1 MNISILKSYGIVF
14 VILLLLASSAHS
26 SDSDRHGFV
35 GGFGIGHSPYANW
48 DLGDIPGE
56 TNMGTAF
63 KLFFGYGISHS
74 NILVWEI
81 SGTVTTSAVLNNTH
95 ILQGINGFR
104 WFHFY
109 ESGSKFVFFTS
120 LGAGRML
127 FGTEFSNVG
136 GFGFGLQVGAGIEFK
151 RHFHLDLNYIF
162 GSTSASDSFDT
173 DHKLLMIT
181 LSVLAL

>member
-1 MNISILKSYGIVF
+1 MKTLF
-14 VILLLLASSAHS
+14 VKQTCLILLASFVLVSSAHS

-35 GGFGIGHSPYANW
+35 GGFGIGHSPYANF
-48 DLGDIPGE
+48 DFAEIPGE
-56 TNMGTAF
+56 TNKGAVF

-81 SGTVTTSAVLNNTH
+81 SATAATSEALNNTH
-95 ILQGINGFR
+95 IFQGINGFR

-109 ESGSKFVFFTS
+109 ESSSAWVFFTS
-120 LGAGRML
+120 LCAGETL
-127 FGTEFSNVG
+127 FATEFSNVG
-136 GFGFGLQVGAGIEFK
+136 GRGFGVQVGAGIEFK

-181 LSVLAL
+181 LNVLAL